1 MTQNHFTDATD
12 PRMVDMAVKLAQLYL
27 TACPSGSHHKVG
39 RYHVM
44 CYEAFPLMELEIVPK
59 MVFEAVTRAEFF
71 AACEEKGFLTL
82 AQTFETEFAPQ
93 LNALRYDTTRWFQSP
108 TTDLLS

>member
-12 PRMVDMAVKLAQLYL
+12 PRMVDIAVKLAQLYL
-27 TACPSGSHHKVG
+27 TGLHSGINKKVG
-39 RYHVM
+39 EYHVT
-44 CYEAFPLMELEIVPK
+44 CYEIFPLMELENVPR

-71 AACEEKGFLTL
+71 AACEEKGFQTL

-93 LNALRYDTTRWFQSP
+93 MNALRYDTTRWFQSP